1 MVCALQANIANDERL
16 FVFGLCHFNM
26 TGQISPL
33 PTPALMQQSL
43 PHLWCNSAHP
53 NASSTQGTRHSTPSK
68 QTQSACVCV
77 CARVCENDWKDFKK
91 SAVHKLELYPASEMQ
106 TMCHGKN
113 KWQQSRPLHDI
124 NMAKSN
130 AYIETCVR
138 KNWYTQ
144 THKVLNVENQNYP
157 ESKAVTNSGL
167 PQKRQSRCPW
177 IDCGS

>member
-1 MVCALQANIANDERL
+1 MNGCLCLVFVTLIWQGKSPRCQLQ
-16 FVFGLCHFNM
+16 
-26 TGQISPL
+26 
-33 PTPALMQQSL
+33 
-43 PHLWCNSAHP
+43 LWCNSPCPISDATVLILMLAARRAQDTAPPP
-53 NASSTQGTRHSTPSK
+53 NRRTV
-68 QTQSACVCV
+68 CVWV

-167 PQKRQSRCPW
+167 PQKRQSCRPW

>member
-1 MVCALQANIANDERL
+1 MVRALQANIANDERL

-53 NASSTQGTRHSTPSK
+53 NASSTQHAGHKTQHPL
-68 QTQSACVCV
+68 QTDAQCVCVCV
-77 CARVCENDWKDFKK
+77 CARVCENDWKDLKK

-138 KNWYTQ
+138 KKIG
-144 THKVLNVENQNYP
+144 THKHT
-157 ESKAVTNSGL
+157 K
-167 PQKRQSRCPW
+167 C
-177 IDCGS
+177 